1 MTPDDTRGT
10 TFHGTTILAVRK
22 GNQTC
27 VGGDGQVTM
36 QNMVIKAG
44 ARKVRR
50 LHDGKVL
57 VGFAGATADAMTL
70 FE

>member
-1 MTPDDTRGT
+1 MSEPASA

-44 ARKVRR
+44 ARKVWLDR
-50 LHDGKVL
+50 LGT
-57 VGFAGATADAMTL
+57 VGA
-70 FE
+70 